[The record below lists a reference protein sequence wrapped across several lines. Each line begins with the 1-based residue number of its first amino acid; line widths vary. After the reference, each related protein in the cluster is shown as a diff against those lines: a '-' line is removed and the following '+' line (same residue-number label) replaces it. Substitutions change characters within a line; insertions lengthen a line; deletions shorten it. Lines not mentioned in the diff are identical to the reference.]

1 MDLYSSLRVV
11 QKRWRI
17 AVPLLVLTLIGVAVA
32 VSQSSSS
39 KKASGEVVLLAAP
52 TPPGPT
58 NDNPNPPIANNPYA
72 LMELPDVV
80 DVVSQSVSSEA
91 AARDLQRQGLS
102 GTYTIAG
109 NQDFQRGPI
118 MTIEVTSPTE
128 SSALASYRLVVDE
141 AASTLDRLQDE
152 VQANPAFRVKM
163 QRLTAPTGRE
173 RKRPRQT
180 PRGAHRPAHRTVRH
194 VGGGLRGRVHRE
206 GTGPSPRCS
215 RRGARCTSRGGG
227 RPGSGDRAARKRS
240 CSPSRLPTR
249 EPTPSPQ
256 PVFAM
261 DGGIARQGEDRTED
275 GPRAGRDEGERTATG
290 EDLAAEQAAARRR
303 ERAARRRASAARR
316 RQAEAARTG
325 SVEPAGSASAT
336 NADGGNGRTDGTSAR
351 KPRPRKPKVM
361 ESGVVATDNGQDG
374 HPEERAAPREGS

>member
-39 KKASGEVVLLAAP
+39 RQASGEVVLLAAP

-91 AARDLQRQGLS
+91 TTRELQRQGLS

-109 NQDFQRGPI
+109 NKDFQRGPI

-152 VQANPAFRVKM
+152 VQANPAFPREDATPH
-163 QRLTAPTGRE
+163 RTCGRE
-173 RKRPRQT
+173 CERPRQAARR
-180 PRGAHRPAHRTVRH
+180 PHRPAHRTVRH
-194 VGGGLRGRVHRE
+194 VGGRLRGRVHRE
-206 GTGPSPRCS
+206 GKGPSPRAAGGEPDA
-215 RRGARCTSRGGG
+215 RAGVVADLGAATEPPENG
-227 RPGSGDRAARKRS
+227 AAP
-240 CSPSRLPTR
+240 PSRLPTR

-256 PVFAM
+256 PVVAM
-261 DGGIARQGEDRTED
+261 DGGIARQREDRTED
-275 GPRAGRDEGERTATG
+275 GPRAGLDQGERTATG

-316 RQAEAARTG
+316 RQAEAACWECRTRRVG
-325 SVEPAGSASAT
+325 IG
-336 NADGGNGRTDGTSAR
+336 
-351 KPRPRKPKVM
+351 
-361 ESGVVATDNGQDG
+361 
-374 HPEERAAPREGS
+374 EERGRWRRAHGRNERTEAATPEAEGHGEWGHRH